1 MPTFVFYLL
10 ALVAILSGAG
20 MLFQRQPL
28 HAASL
33 LVVCFLAL
41 AGMYAMLA
49 APLMAILQVLVYA
62 GAIMALVVFVIMLLN
77 VQEEDLPEE
86 PNMGLWVGGS
96 LVAVLPLFYVVAS
109 AAQKLPN
116 PPEAASLGSQFGGI
130 ETVGQHL
137 FKSFPVP
144 FEAVSLLLTVAVVGV
159 VVLAKRRA

>member
-10 ALVAILSGAG
+10 AFVALMSGAG
-20 MLFQRQPL
+20 MICQRHPL
-28 HAASL
+28 HAAAL
-33 LVVCFLAL
+33 LVVCFLSL

-49 APLMAILQVLVYA
+49 APLMAIMQVLVYA

-77 VQEEDLPEE
+77 VQDQDLPEE
-86 PNMGLWVGGS
+86 PQMGFWVAGTV
-96 LVAVLPLFYVVAS
+96 VAVSPLFYVVAS

-116 PPEAASLGSQFGGI
+116 PPEAASLAPSYGGI
-130 ETVGQHL
+130 ETVGLHL
-137 FKSFPVP
+137 FRSFPVP